1 MKECTIPAP
10 PRPPL
15 AAGKSVEVVLDE
27 PRKFAVDFP
36 ALRSGLGL
44 GEFAASERV
53 AGGLGQAVQA
63 REHGYRRVDA
73 HTLLHLMNFEVREPY
88 RLTMARA
95 DLVCIQAIIAGTYDR
110 WIGPRMDPVSPHMLQ
125 ISNTPVSTANVQAG
139 SRLRGVLI
147 VCDRQHLL
155 DHYRL
160 NPEHVPPAFRPIFLS
175 REGSPEVFQLTLTAT
190 GIGLVDQMLACR
202 YPEPLRGIFLGVK
215 TVELLCHVVAQLQ
228 QPQRSAAPRL
238 IGENARRKAI
248 DTAADIYRREIEN
261 PPRIDQL
268 ALRVGLNRNE
278 LTGGFREAFGLT
290 PHAFAQA
297 RRMERARDLL
307 REGRLSISEI
317 GRRVGYEGYSSFA
330 RAYHAHFGHAPA
342 LGAAAR
348 PPDAAD

>member
-1 MKECTIPAP
+1 M
-10 PRPPL
+10 
-15 AAGKSVEVVLDE
+15 DE

-36 ALRSGLGL
+36 ALRSGLGA
-44 GEFAASERV
+44 GEFASSELV
-53 AGGLGQAVQA
+53 AGGLGQAVNA
-63 REHGYRRVDA
+63 REHGYRRIDA

-88 RLTMARA
+88 RLSLARA
-95 DLVCIQAIIAGTYDR
+95 DLVCIQAIITGSYHR
-110 WIGPRMDPVSPHMLQ
+110 WIGPRMDPVSSHMLQ
-125 ISNTPVSTANVQAG
+125 ISNTPTSASAAQAG
-139 SRLRGVLI
+139 VRLRGMLLI
-147 VCDRQHLL
+147 CDRRHLL

-160 NPEHVPPAFRPIFLS
+160 NPEHVPAAFRPIFLS
-175 REGSPEVFQLTLTAT
+175 REGTPDVFQLPLTTT

-215 TVELLCHVVAQLQ
+215 TVEFLCHVVAQLQ
-228 QPQRSAAPRL
+228 QPLRSATPRL

-248 DTAADIYRREIEN
+248 DTAADIYRREIEK
-261 PPRIDQL
+261 PPSIEQL

-278 LTGGFREAFGLT
+278 LSGGFREAFGLT

-342 LGAAAR
+342 LGR
-348 PPDAAD
+348 SLPVEG